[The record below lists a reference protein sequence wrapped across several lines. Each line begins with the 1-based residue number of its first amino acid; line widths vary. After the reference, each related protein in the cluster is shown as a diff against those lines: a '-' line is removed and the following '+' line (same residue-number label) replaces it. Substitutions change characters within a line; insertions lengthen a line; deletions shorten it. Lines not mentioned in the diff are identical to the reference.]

1 MTTTPITAAEL
12 AVRLDCARRAEAA
25 AERDLDHCRR
35 RAFLGEDG
43 ADAAEAEAESTLA
56 DAKRQVARLESA
68 LAEQQRLEAAE
79 GRAERV
85 RALETQEDIF
95 LEHLAAV
102 EAAGALLEKSLA
114 GYAKGYDQYTR
125 AAIAVQQMAP
135 ALGERIRHDFTV
147 DRPETLIGDEL
158 ARVSAGG
165 RHPPGTSLH
174 ALQSQGDPTRLP
186 RISERIVA
194 LTGEWRSNIEAAR
207 AART

>member
-1 MTTTPITAAEL
+1 MTTAPITAAEL
-12 AVRLDCARRAEAA
+12 AVRLDCARRAEQA
-25 AERDLDHCRR
+25 AEQQLQHSRH

-43 ADAAEAEAESTLA
+43 ADAAEAAAEHTLA
-56 DAKRQVARLESA
+56 EAQRQVARLESA
-68 LAEQQRLEAAE
+68 LTEQQQLEGVEA
-79 GRAERV
+79 RAEHR
-85 RALETQEDIF
+85 RGLETQEALF
-95 LEHLAAV
+95 LEHLAAA
-102 EAAGALLEKSLA
+102 EAAGETLEKALA
-114 GYAKGYDQYTR
+114 TYVKGFQQYTQ

-135 ALGERIRHDFTV
+135 ALGERIRHDFTL

-158 ARVSAGG
+158 ARISSGG